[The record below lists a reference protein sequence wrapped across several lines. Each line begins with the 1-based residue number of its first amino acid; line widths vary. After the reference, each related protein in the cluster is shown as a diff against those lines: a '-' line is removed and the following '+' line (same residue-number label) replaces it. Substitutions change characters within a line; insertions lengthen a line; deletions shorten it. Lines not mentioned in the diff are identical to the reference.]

1 MEQLQAGPLRQ
12 TRVCFERCLRAFVND
27 RGWKTFLSVA
37 LITVLIG
44 MVMGGDTFKGYAA
57 TRNGAFALVCA
68 CIWIGIFNSIRTIC
82 RERDI
87 LRREHRTGLNLWS
100 YMAAHWIYE
109 ALLSMAE
116 AVVVMLIVRVMC
128 YDHFVTRGVLLPPT
142 LEMGVT
148 FFLIIFSADALG
160 LLISSIVHSEN
171 TAMTV
176 MPFALIVQ
184 LVMSGT
190 IFELSG
196 LPDAISNLTISRWGL
211 DAICATAHVN
221 EMLEVG
227 MGYVEAL
234 PEQAASASNLLAL
247 WGLLAF
253 FAAVYGVLAAA
264 FLHLVDR
271 G

>member
-1 MEQLQAGPLRQ
+1 MEQQAGPLRQ
-12 TRVCFERCLRAFVND
+12 TRVCLERCLRAFVND

-44 MVMGGDTFKGYAA
+44 MVMGKDTFEGYAA
-57 TRNGAFALVCA
+57 TRNGAFALFCA

-87 LRREHRTGLNLWS
+87 IRREHRTGLNLWS
-100 YMAAHWIYE
+100 YMAAHLIYE
-109 ALLSMAE
+109 ALLSAAE
-116 AVVVMLIVRVMC
+116 AVVVVLIVC
-128 YDHFVTRGVLLPPT
+128 YDRFVTRGVLLPPT

-160 LLISSIVHSEN
+160 LLISSIVRSEN

-196 LPDAISNLTISRWGL
+196 LPDAISSLTISRWGL

-253 FAAVYGVLAAA
+253 FALAYGVLAAA
-264 FLHLVDR
+264 LLHLVDR